1 MEVGIGN
8 AECGIKRRWGGVEG
22 GIFRFG
28 IWDCGLRNV
37 KSESSLRPIGAIG
50 PTPRRERIGHGA

>member
-8 AECGIKRRWGGVEG
+8 AECGIKKRRGGVEG

-37 KSESSLRPIGAIG
+37 KSESSLRPVG